1 MQYST
6 QSLSKLI
13 FFLRIPLAMFKT
25 HGKLD
30 DFDKEIL
37 KVISSTCELLWNNP
51 GSNMN
56 PVIVT
61 HSKCENRKMISQ
73 IYAVLPSLLACLLFY

>member
-25 HGKLD
+25 HGKLN
-30 DFDKEIL
+30 DFDKEVL
-37 KVISSTCELLWNNP
+37 KVISSKGGTFVEQ
-51 GSNMN
+51 SR
-56 PVIVT
+56 I
-61 HSKCENRKMISQ
+61 
-73 IYAVLPSLLACLLFY
+73 